1 MRIHANLSAI
11 NTNNRM
17 KSNQTELSKSLEKL
31 SSGNKINRAADDAA
45 GLTISEGMRAQIRG
59 LNRAV
64 LNAQDGLSYVYTSD
78 SIVQEASQI
87 LQRMRELTIQSQND
101 TLADRD
107 REAIQKEITAL
118 KESINSMAS
127 NTSYND
133 SLKAVEMHEA
143 QYGLLE
149 GIRQFGGA
157 VYISEGINDSLLIIA
172 NGETTAVQIPAGK
185 YEPIEELV
193 DTLDTIIYDKNPNII
208 FSLTEDKSLAVQVEN
223 SPDIAKIKGSAS
235 SLFFDYEIGNKPGM
249 IIGTTDYST
258 GNQKLRITAGQND
271 TLSFYIGPINKV
283 SLTFPAGDYTREDT
297 VGYINQYL
305 QSIGADAEAALY
317 GEKNISIYSDTFAVT
332 GLNGNMFKVDAH
344 TSVLYDNVNYG
355 RVSKSTSYVLGAKD
369 ISGGVKFDERD
380 SYFTISAQT
389 KDLTQKTVQI
399 NLVSASDN
407 IPKEYKASE
416 LVDVIQQQ
424 LDDANLNID
433 VSIKSNRLYFENN
446 FLGNGF
452 NVKLE
457 NYSENVRTAIFDQ
470 MMTNYYS
477 PTVQDGRDIAAT
489 ITGNYADRSTMT
501 IDSTNNQFEILIN
514 DVNHSI
520 TITDGSYTVDSM
532 ISFLQTESDKLNL
545 GILFNKKGFAD
556 SQALEITSDVN
567 KIQLQES
574 SASNILF
581 GGNTID
587 YPAIRNGWDGAPTYP
602 VEGTVGPPEFEQY
615 AATVTGKVDLSSGL
629 TVTDANNQL
638 SFNVQGQSHTV
649 TLENRYYT
657 QDELELVLNV
667 KLANTGVSAKIDNSY
682 LVLTT
687 DNKGRNVNFSNV
699 TGLGMERSYPENL
712 PTNVATPGKTTA
724 IVSGYSTFSSA
735 QTIQVTDTNNSLAFD
750 FLTNGIS
757 QSVDISIPN
766 GSYSTDT
773 LLIALKSSIINV
785 TPPVDVTFEMEDTS
799 SGKRFK
805 LIANTEGS
813 QHQFS
818 NISGELYKDIFT
830 RRDYL
835 ATPNQTTAY
844 SSITEAYTV
853 GRTDLNNQIEIF
865 PTTNDILTF
874 DVSYQSKKYTLDV
887 QIPAGTYSPSSLA
900 AAFNTALKEKLIDQT
915 LPEDLLTAQIGV
927 QGANQNVSNA
937 NKFVL
942 IERAK
947 NDGRNDNGN
956 TIIDGVRGSA
966 AYTFFYQSNGIPK
979 PTYVT
984 GVTNLSQGLTIT
996 EEYND
1001 ELSVDV
1007 NNETFTLKFPA
1018 GTYAAD
1024 ELLKVINEELT
1035 AKKTGLIATYH
1046 ENKLRLSY
1054 KENGT
1059 IPIDGVTGNARD
1071 DLFFKTERRDGDNAV
1086 HLQIGA
1092 NQNQSYLVKQT
1103 TLSDRLLRINT
1114 ISVLSAEKAKKALN
1128 RIDGAVNMVT
1138 LKLGNI
1144 GAVQNRLERVLNIN
1158 RNVSENLVRAESQIR
1173 DADMAKETMKFTK
1186 QNILSQAMQAMLA
1199 QATKTPQAVLD
1210 LLK

>member
-17 KSNQTELSKSLEKL
+17 KINQTELSKSLEKL
-31 SSGNKINRAADDAA
+31 SSGYKINRAAEDAA

-78 SIVQEASQI
+78 AIVQEASQI

-107 REAIQKEITAL
+107 RETIQKEITAL
-118 KESINSMAS
+118 KESINSMSA

-149 GIRQFGGA
+149 GIRQFDGA

-193 DTLDTIIYDKNPNII
+193 DTLDTIIYNKNPNII
-208 FSLTEDKSLAVQVEN
+208 FSLTEDKRLAVQVEY

-271 TLSFYIGPINKV
+271 TLSFYIGPINKA

-369 ISGGVKFDERD
+369 ISSGATLDDRN
-380 SYFTISAQT
+380 SYFTISAKT
-389 KDLTQKTVQI
+389 KDLTQKIVQV

-407 IPKEYKASE
+407 LPKEYTATE
-416 LVDVIQQQ
+416 LIGEIQQQ
-424 LDDANLNID
+424 LDDANLNVD
-433 VSIKSNRLYFENN
+433 VSIRSNRLYFENK
-446 FLGNGF
+446 FFGNGY

-457 NYSENVRTAIFDQ
+457 NYSENVRTALFDQ

-501 IDSTNNQFEILIN
+501 IDSTNNKFEILVN

-520 TITDGSYTVDSM
+520 TITEGSYTVDSM
-532 ISFLQTESDKLNL
+532 ISFLQTESDQLNL
-545 GILFNKKGFAD
+545 GILFNKKGFGS

-567 KIQLQES
+567 KIQLQNS

-587 YPAIRNGWDGAPTYP
+587 YPTIRNGWDGAPTYP

-615 AATVTGKVDLSSGL
+615 AATATGKVNLSSGL

-638 SFNVQGQSHTV
+638 SFNVQGETHTIQ
-649 TLENRYYT
+649 LANRFYT
-657 QDELELVLNV
+657 QDELQLALNV
-667 KLANTGVSAKIDNSY
+667 KLANTGVSAKIDSSY

-687 DNKGRNVNFSNV
+687 DKKGRDVTLSNV
-699 TGLGMERSYPENL
+699 TGLGMERSYPKSL
-712 PTNVATPGKTTA
+712 PINDSTPEKTNA
-724 IVSGYSTFSSA
+724 IVSGYSTFSSV
-735 QTIQVTDTNNSLAFD
+735 QTIQVTDTNNSMSFD

-757 QSVDISIPN
+757 QSVNITIPN
-766 GSYSTDT
+766 GPYSTDT

-785 TPPVDVTFEMEDTS
+785 TPPVDVTFELEDTP
-799 SGKRFK
+799 SGKRIK

-853 GRTDLNNQIEIF
+853 GRTDLDNQIEIF

-874 DVSYQSKKYTLDV
+874 DVNYRLNKYTLDV

-900 AAFNTALKEKLIDQT
+900 VAFNAALKEKLIEQN

-927 QGANQNVSNA
+927 QSADQNVSNA

-942 IERAK
+942 IEKAK

-966 AYTFFYQSNGIPK
+966 AYTFFYQSNGVPK
-979 PTYVT
+979 PSYVT

-1001 ELSVDV
+1001 ELSIDV
-1007 NNETFTLKFPA
+1007 NNETFNLKFPA
-1018 GTYAAD
+1018 GTYAAND
-1024 ELLKVINEELT
+1024 LLKVINGELI
-1035 AKKTGLIATYH
+1035 AEKTGLIATYH

-1054 KENGT
+1054 KENGM
-1059 IPIDGVTGNARD
+1059 IPIDGITGNARD
-1071 DLFFKTERRDGDNAV
+1071 DLFFKTERRKGDNAV

-1092 NQNQSYLVKQT
+1092 NQNQGYTVNQT

-1138 LKLGNI
+1138 MKLGNL

-1158 RNVSENLVRAESQIR
+1158 KNVSENLVRAESQIR